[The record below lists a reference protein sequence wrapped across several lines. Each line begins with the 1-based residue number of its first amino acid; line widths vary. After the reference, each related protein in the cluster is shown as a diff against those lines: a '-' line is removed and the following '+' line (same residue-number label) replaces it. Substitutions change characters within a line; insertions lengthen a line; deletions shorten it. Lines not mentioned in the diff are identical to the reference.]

1 MAKTDIDT
9 QKSIRLQEQQ
19 MANNTA
25 MTEANVKAMDQQA
38 KNEFRK
44 SMAELGAKNVKSA
57 GEKLAG
63 LA

>member
-1 MAKTDIDT
+1 MAGPDIDT
-9 QKSIRLQEQQ
+9 KKAIELQERQ

-25 MTEANVKAMDQQA
+25 LTAANAKAMDQQA
-38 KNEFRK
+38 QNEFRK
-44 SMAELGAKNVKSA
+44 SMAELGAKCVKSA

>member
-1 MAKTDIDT
+1 MAGPDIDT
-9 QKSIRLQEQQ
+9 KAAIDMQRRQ
-19 MANNTA
+19 MDNNTA
-25 MTEANVKAMDQQA
+25 LTKANAEMMDQQA

-44 SMAELGAKNVKSA
+44 SMAELGAKCVKSA